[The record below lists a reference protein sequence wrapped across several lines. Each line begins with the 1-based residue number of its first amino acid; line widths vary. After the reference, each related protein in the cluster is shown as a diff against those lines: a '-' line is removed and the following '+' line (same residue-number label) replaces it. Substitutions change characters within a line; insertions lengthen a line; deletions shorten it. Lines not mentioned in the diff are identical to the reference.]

1 MAAESE
7 VSFPDN
13 LDGSALRIG
22 VLEDSTLIARRI
34 GLAEALATAPQILGG
49 SIRGRLVV
57 DVRQ

>member
-1 MAAESE
+1 LA
-7 VSFPDN
+7 
-13 LDGSALRIG
+13 
-22 VLEDSTLIARRI
+22 LIARRI